1 MPLLAVILALL
12 ALSSAP
18 ALAPAAAEERETLT
32 VTTSLGPLQE
42 ETDTRELRARGKAPK
57 GSKLEVRYYRGKK
70 RLGVTRPKM
79 GKNRRYKSDL
89 VIDRTGVYRV
99 KVIAITRSKE
109 RIVVS
114 AKLRYTPDAQAPSA
128 PDDPQD

>member
-128 PDDPQD
+128 PEDPQD